1 MRSTLLIVLLGFWC
15 SGRAQ
20 STVDSMLRVLQGQ
33 QGMERVVNLGNI
45 AWEMGMS
52 DPQRALPFGTEALAL
67 AERMQDSTAIA
78 TAANDLAITE
88 FRLGHLRQ
96 AVELNH
102 RALNIRN
109 LAGDRAGAAAS
120 HSKIAVAYTDLMVFD
135 SALAHNYAAAR
146 IYEELK
152 EPIRL
157 AQVRGNI
164 GHLYQQMG
172 DLEMAESVIRRTADE
187 LRPNGV
193 SYPLATN
200 LGQLCQVLEQRGKID
215 DAHVVGQEALVMFT
229 QLGMDNEVASVNN
242 ELGMI
247 ARRRGDDV
255 AGIAYYRKALATA
268 ERIGDLTGQAT
279 YGMNVAN
286 VLNET
291 GRVREALQYYDRA
304 LELCRTQGYADQHMS
319 LLGGYITALKT
330 TGDLAGAL
338 RLQSELI
345 ALKDTV
351 YEAERMR
358 AVSDMQVKYE
368 TERTEKE
375 LLAAQAR
382 ADEQRAVIERQRL
395 RMVVLGVGLT
405 ILALITMLVLRLQ
418 RARHRQQLDR
428 QVIAEREQGLKAI
441 VQGTDAERKRIA
453 SELHDGVGQLL
464 TGLKYRIEMLAGSDP
479 RLADT
484 LALAD
489 EAGREVRDIAHRMM
503 PRSLEGAGLVP
514 AMADML
520 DKALAVPGVEKHFEH
535 HGMEQRLPSEVET
548 GIYRIAQELLNNII
562 KHAKA
567 SRVDVQLLRTSTSV
581 VLIVED
587 DGIGMDATRSNA
599 GLGLRNLHDRA
610 RILQGALEF
619 SVGAGRGTVATLRVP
634 LPQQAAA

>member
-1 MRSTLLIVLLGFWC
+1 MLQVLKE
-15 SGRAQ
+15 
-20 STVDSMLRVLQGQ
+20 Q
-33 QGMERVVNLGNI
+33 QGMDRVVNLGNI

-52 DPQRALPFGTEALAL
+52 DPQRALPYGTEALTL
-67 AERMQDSTAIA
+67 AEQMQDSAAIA
-78 TAANDLAITE
+78 IAANDLAITE

-96 AVELNH
+96 ALELNR
-102 RALNIRN
+102 RALRIR
-109 LAGDRAGAAAS
+109 LVAGDKVGAAAS
-120 HSKIAVAYTDLMVFD
+120 HSKIAVAFTDMMVFD
-135 SALAHNYAAAR
+135 SALKHNYAAAR
-146 IYEELK
+146 IYEELN
-152 EPIRL
+152 EPVRL

-172 DLEMAESVIRRTADE
+172 DLEKAESVIRKAVAD
-187 LRPNGV
+187 LRPEGV

-200 LGQLCQVLEQRGKID
+200 LGQLCQVLEQHSKVD
-215 DAHVVGQEALVMFT
+215 EAFKVGLEAYEMFI
-229 QLGMDNEVASVNN
+229 QLGMDTEVANLNN
-242 ELGMI
+242 ELGRI
-247 ARRRGDDV
+247 ARRRGDD
-255 AGIAYYRKALATA
+255 AGGIAFYRKALAIA
-268 ERIGDLTGQAT
+268 ERIGDRTGQAT

-291 GRVREALQYYDRA
+291 GQVKEALHYYERA
-304 LELCRTQGYADQHMS
+304 LELCRAQGYADQHMS

-330 TGDLAGAL
+330 TGDLAGAM

-351 YEAERMR
+351 YAQERMR

-375 LLAAQAR
+375 LLAAEAR

-395 RMVVLGVGLT
+395 RMILLAAGLAVLVV
-405 ILALITMLVLRLQ
+405 ITMLVLRLQ
-418 RARHRQQLDR
+418 RARHREQLDR

-453 SELHDGVGQLL
+453 GELHDGVGQLL

-503 PRSLEGAGLVP
+503 PRSLEGSGLVP
-514 AMADML
+514 ALGDML
-520 DKALAVPGVEKHFEH
+520 NKALAVPGVQKHFEH
-535 HGMEQRLPSEVET
+535 HGMEQRLPSDVET

-567 SRVDVQLLRTSTSV
+567 THVDIQLLRTKGFV

-587 DGIGMDATRSNA
+587 DGIGMGTAPSKG

-610 RILQGALEF
+610 RILNGTLEF
-619 SVGAGRGTVATLRVP
+619 TGQEGRGTVATLRVP
-634 LPQQAAA
+634 IQEQAVA

>member
-1 MRSTLLIVLLGFWC
+1 MLQVLKE
-15 SGRAQ
+15 
-20 STVDSMLRVLQGQ
+20 Q
-33 QGMERVVNLGNI
+33 QGMDRVVNLGNI

-52 DPQRALPFGTEALAL
+52 DPQRALPYGIEALTL
-67 AERMQDSTAIA
+67 AEQMQDSVAIA

-96 AVELNH
+96 AMELNR
-102 RALNIRN
+102 RALRIR
-109 LAGDRAGAAAS
+109 LVAGDKAGAAAS
-120 HSKIAVAYTDLMVFD
+120 HSKIAVAFTDMMVFD
-135 SALAHNYAAAR
+135 SALKHNYAAAR
-146 IYEELK
+146 IYEELN
-152 EPIRL
+152 EPMRL

-172 DLEMAESVIRRTADE
+172 DLEKAESVIRKTADE
-187 LRPNGV
+187 LRPSGV

-215 DAHVVGQEALVMFT
+215 DAYVVGQEALGMFT

-291 GRVREALQYYDRA
+291 GRVREALTYYDRA
-304 LELCRTQGYADQHMS
+304 LELCRAQGYADQHMS
-319 LLGGYITALKT
+319 LLGGYISALKT
-330 TGDLAGAL
+330 TGDLAGAM

-351 YEAERMR
+351 YAQERMR

-375 LLAAQAR
+375 LLAAEAR

-395 RMVVLGVGLT
+395 RMILLAAGLAVLVV
-405 ILALITMLVLRLQ
+405 ITMLVLRLQ
-418 RARHRQQLDR
+418 RARHREQLDR

-453 SELHDGVGQLL
+453 GELHDGVGQLL

-503 PRSLEGAGLVP
+503 PRSLEGSGLVP
-514 AMADML
+514 ALGDML
-520 DKALAVPGVEKHFEH
+520 NKALAVPGVQKHFEH
-535 HGMEQRLPSEVET
+535 HGMEQRLQSDVET

-567 SRVDVQLLRTSTSV
+567 THVDIQLLRTKGFV

-587 DGIGMDATRSNA
+587 DGIGMGTAPSKG

-610 RILQGALEF
+610 RILNGTLEF
-619 SVGAGRGTVATLRVP
+619 TGQEGRGTVATLRVP
-634 LPQQAAA
+634 IQEQAVA

>member
-1 MRSTLLIVLLGFWC
+1 QALP
-15 SGRAQ
+15 
-20 STVDSMLRVLQGQ
+20 GQ

-45 AWEMGMS
+45 AWELGMS
-52 DPQRALPFGTEALAL
+52 DPQQAKPYGVEALAL
-67 AERMQDSTAIA
+67 AERMADSVAIA

-88 FRLGHLRQ
+88 FRLGHLKR
-96 AVELNH
+96 AVELNR
-102 RALNIRN
+102 RALRIR
-109 LAGDRAGAAAS
+109 LAVRDKVGAAAS

-135 SALAHNYAAAR
+135 SALKHNYAAAQL
-146 IYEELK
+146 YEELQ
-152 EPIRL
+152 EPMRL

-172 DLEMAESVIRRTADE
+172 DLERAESVIRQTAEE
-187 LRPNGV
+187 LQPKGV
-193 SYPLATN
+193 SYALATN
-200 LGQLCQVLEQRGKID
+200 LGQLCQVLEQRGKVD
-215 DAHVVGQEALVMFT
+215 DAFVVGQEALAMFT
-229 QLGMDNEVASVNN
+229 ELGMDNEVASVNN

-247 ARRRGDDV
+247 ARRRGDDA
-255 AGIAYYRKALATA
+255 AGITYYRKALSIA

-286 VLNET
+286 VLYES
-291 GRVREALQYYDRA
+291 GRVKDALPYYARA
-304 LELCRTQGYADQHMS
+304 LELCRSQGYADQHMS
-319 LLGGYITALKT
+319 LLGGYINALT
-330 TGDLAGAL
+330 STGDLAGAI

-351 YEAERMR
+351 YARERTR

-375 LLAAQAR
+375 LLAAEAR

-395 RMVVLGVGLT
+395 RMILLSVGL
-405 ILALITMLVLRLQ
+405 AMLVVIAMLVIRLQ
-418 RARHRQQLDR
+418 RARHREQLDR
-428 QVIAEREQGLKAI
+428 QVIAEREQGLRAI

-464 TGLKYRIEMLAGSDP
+464 TGLKYRMEMLASADP

-489 EAGREVRDIAHRMM
+489 EAGKEVRDIAHRMM
-503 PRSLEGAGLVP
+503 PRSLEGSGLVP
-514 AMADML
+514 ALSDML
-520 DKALAVPGVEKHFEH
+520 NKALSASGVQCHFEH
-535 HGMEQRLPSEVET
+535 HGMEQRLAGELET

-567 SRVDVQLLRTSTSV
+567 TRVDVQLLRSNGAV

-587 DGIGMDATRSNA
+587 DGIGMDPARIGT
-599 GLGLRNLHDRA
+599 GLGLRSLHDRA
-610 RILQGALEF
+610 RILHGILEF
-619 SVGAGRGTVATLRVP
+619 SGAQGRGTVATLRVP
-634 LPQQAAA
+634 LTKNGDA